1 MRGRPSHYTADI
13 ADRIL
18 AEIARHRTLGIICR
32 DPGMP
37 PARTVY
43 QWIWDD
49 REGFGARF
57 RACRAAAGAK
67 VGRPT
72 VYSPERAEHIAGQLI
87 GGRNLADVCRDP
99 GMPTPSTV
107 CNWAIQDRDGFA
119 ARYRVAREF
128 GYISMYDVIL
138 DIGDNG
144 GNWTAQR
151 GPDGTT
157 RLVRGPRNV
166 AHDQQRCADLIHRMS
181 SALPRNF
188 RGGRPNLLQRLA
200 AREKRK
206 Q

>member
-18 AEIARHRTLGIICR
+18 AEMTRDRPLGAICR

-37 PARTVY
+37 PVRTVY
-43 QWIWDD
+43 QWIRDD
-49 REGFGARF
+49 REGFAARF
-57 RACRAAAGAK
+57 RACRKAAGAK
-67 VGRPT
+67 IGRPST
-72 VYSPERAEHIAGQLI
+72 YSPERAEHIAGGLI

-119 ARYRVAREF
+119 ARYRMAREV
-128 GYISMYDVIL
+128 GYITMCDELI

-144 GNWTAQR
+144 SDDGNAPG

-157 RLVRGPRNV
+157 RRVRTRRNV
-166 AHDQQRCADLIHRMS
+166 ERDRLRCAELILQISRTF
-181 SALPRNF
+181 PRSH
-188 RGGRPNLLQRLA
+188 GGRPTLLQRLA
-200 AREKRK
+200 AREARK
-206 Q
+206 K